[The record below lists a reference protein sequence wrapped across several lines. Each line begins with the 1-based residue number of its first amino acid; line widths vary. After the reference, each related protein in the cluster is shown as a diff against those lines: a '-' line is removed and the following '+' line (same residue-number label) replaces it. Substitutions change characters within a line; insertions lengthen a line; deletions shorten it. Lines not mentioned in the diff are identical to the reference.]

1 MAYISP
7 NNIITMNRG
16 DYFSFNFLINVGTE
30 MNPVYHTLTGDEKL
44 YIGVMEANQ
53 PFEVATIKKVF
64 SVEDSNSD
72 GSIDVVFET
81 TDTLKLLVGNYYYSI
96 KLNQPIPETSSEATK
111 DVITTIIPKT
121 KFIIIE

>member
-1 MAYISP
+1 
-7 NNIITMNRG
+7 MNRG

>member
-1 MAYISP
+1 MAHISP

-64 SVEDSNSD
+64 SAEDSNSD

-81 TDTLKLLVGNYYYSI
+81 TDTLKLLAGNYYYSI
-96 KLNQPIPETSSEATK
+96 KLNQPIPETSSEAAK